1 MPAGKGMERA
11 GPGQMGRALLK
22 SGPGTMAP
30 RGVEEG
36 LTMVTPRPAWVHRAR
51 GTLGWVLPDIVLMG
65 QTEDGDEGLEL
76 GALGTLHIQR

>member
-1 MPAGKGMERA
+1 MAAGKGLEGA
-11 GPGQMGRALLK
+11 GPGQMGMGLLK

-30 RGVEEG
+30 REVEG